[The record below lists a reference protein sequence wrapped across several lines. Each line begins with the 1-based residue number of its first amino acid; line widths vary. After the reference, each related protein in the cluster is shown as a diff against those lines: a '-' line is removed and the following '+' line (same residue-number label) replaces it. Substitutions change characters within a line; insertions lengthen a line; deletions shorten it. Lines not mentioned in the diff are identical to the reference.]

1 MAQILFLESPSY
13 ASVPLHSSLSVTI
26 SPWKRSIIDMRSA
39 AMTSSTSF
47 VAPALPSADSLTAQA
62 RLRAVSRCRA
72 RTAYGAYTTTTA
84 ASSPRMVSTPDSPPK
99 VSPVPTA
106 TPEGA
111 GGETL
116 ALTLE
121 NVEMVLDEM
130 RPYLMADG
138 GNVTVSDIDGATVRL
153 QLEGACGSCPSSTMT
168 MKMGLERRLLEKIPE
183 IEAVVQVEAEGP
195 PLTEDGI
202 ERTLNEVR
210 PFLNV
215 AGGTIEL
222 IELIAESAVPTARL
236 RMTGA
241 GAAINSVKV
250 EITHRLKRNY
260 NKLANVT
267 FES

>member
-1 MAQILFLESPSY
+1 MASTSP
-13 ASVPLHSSLSVTI
+13 
-26 SPWKRSIIDMRSA
+26 
-39 AMTSSTSF
+39 SF
-47 VAPALPSADSLTAQA
+47 VAPALLAHTRGAAAPSARLGSLSSSSSSRRAHDAKPAATRPSSARAQPP
-62 RLRAVSRCRA
+62 
-72 RTAYGAYTTTTA
+72 
-84 ASSPRMVSTPDSPPK
+84 PRMVATPDSPPK

-106 TPEGA
+106 TPDGA
-111 GGETL
+111 GGEVL

-121 NVEMVLDEM
+121 NVETVLDEM

-138 GNVTVSDIDGATVRL
+138 GNVTVADIDGATVRL

-183 IEAVVQVEAEGP
+183 IEAVVQVDPEGP
-195 PLTEDGI
+195 PLDAEGI

-222 IELIAESAVPTARL
+222 IELLSESALPTARL
-236 RMTGA
+236 RMTGT